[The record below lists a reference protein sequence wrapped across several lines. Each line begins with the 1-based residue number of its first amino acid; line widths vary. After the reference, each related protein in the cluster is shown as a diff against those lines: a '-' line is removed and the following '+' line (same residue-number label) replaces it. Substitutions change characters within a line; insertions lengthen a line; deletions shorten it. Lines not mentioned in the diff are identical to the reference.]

1 MSAHSGRTGT
11 VYLAIESATGVATT
25 CIKLNAWTLD
35 RATDKFEV
43 TSFLDTNKTYVQG
56 LADLKGTISGFWD
69 DSETK
74 PFAGAASSTGVKLYL
89 YPDIT
94 NSPTKYAYGTAW
106 LDASIS
112 TPVGGA
118 VTIPANFAAAASWY
132 VGL

>member
-1 MSAHSGRTGT
+1 MSAHAGRSGA

-35 RATDKFEV
+35 RATDTYDV
-43 TSFLDTNKTYVQG
+43 TSFGDTNKTYVQG
-56 LADLKGTISGFWD
+56 LPDLKGTLSGSWD

-74 PFAGAASSTGVKLYL
+74 PFAGASSSTGVKLYL

-94 NSPTKYAYGTAW
+94 NSATKYAYGTAW
-106 LDASIS
+106 LNASIE
-112 TPVGGA
+112 TPVAGA
-118 VTIPANFAAAASWY
+118 VKLTANFVAAASWY

>member
-1 MSAHSGRTGT
+1 MSAHAGRSGA
-11 VYLAIESATGVATT
+11 VYLAIESATGVATS

-35 RATDKFEV
+35 RSTDTFEV
-43 TSFLDTNKTYVQG
+43 TAFGDTNKTYVQG
-56 LADLKGTISGFWD
+56 LADLKGTLTGVWD

-74 PFAGAASSTGVKLYL
+74 PFAGAISSTGVKLYL

-106 LDASIS
+106 LNASIE
-112 TPVGGA
+112 TPVNGA
-118 VTIPANFAAAASWY
+118 VKLTSSFVAAASWY